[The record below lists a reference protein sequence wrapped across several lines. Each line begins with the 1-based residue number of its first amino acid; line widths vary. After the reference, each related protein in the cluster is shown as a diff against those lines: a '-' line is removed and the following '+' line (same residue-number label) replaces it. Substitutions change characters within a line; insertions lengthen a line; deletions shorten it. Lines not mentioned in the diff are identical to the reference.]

1 MIQVIL
7 NDTPY
12 ELKAMTVGQ
21 WQKIAKFDMNDRM
34 YWPKILAVALQIEER
49 ELVDAP
55 EEALELGVSF
65 IRYAL
70 EYEDH
75 EELKVINLDAMSFGD
90 WIDLDIWMYDGAN
103 KSLHL
108 ILEKFANG
116 GLTTPMPAA
125 LKALGQISNWRKQI
139 YRVYSGLLSDGEPD
153 YDDIEEDDNDEV
165 QQTADPR
172 RVWYQ
177 VLIHLAQEDMLKLD
191 QIAEQPFRNA
201 LNFMSWRKE
210 DNQRKQRE
218 YDKLKQKTR

>member
-1 MIQVIL
+1 MIQVL
-7 NDTPY
+7 VNDIAY
-12 ELKAMTVGQ
+12 DLKPMSVAQ
-21 WQKIAKFDMNDRM
+21 WQKIAKFDMSEKV
-34 YWPKILAVALQIEER
+34 YWPKILATALQIDER
-49 ELVDAP
+49 ELVGAP
-55 EEALELGVSF
+55 EETLELGISF

-70 EYEDH
+70 EYGDH
-75 EELKVINLDAMSFGD
+75 DELKIVNLDAMTFGD
-90 WIDLDIWMYDGAN
+90 WIDLDIWMYDGAT

-116 GLTTPMPAA
+116 GANTPMPSA
-125 LKALGQISNWRKQI
+125 LKALGQISNWRKQV
-139 YRVYSGLLSDGEPD
+139 YRVYAGLLSDGEPD
-153 YDDIEEDDNDEV
+153 IEDEDYEEDEE
-165 QQTADPR
+165 QQTTDPR

-177 VLIHLAQEDMLKLD
+177 VLIHLAQEDMLKLE